1 MRQNSYCGSSIEN
14 ARAMAKDSGSS
25 LLQKYDPTADGKS
38 VGTHAG
44 QGLAGGEKDNR
55 KSTFLFPVTLLTYPS
70 RYGII

>member
-1 MRQNSYCGSSIEN
+1 ME
-14 ARAMAKDSGSS
+14 KDRSFA
-25 LLQKYDPTADGKS
+25 LLPQSDAAANG
-38 VGTHAG
+38 VGAGIDAG